1 MGNMEIYNA
10 LKTPPQDAL
19 NTISFGALKGKSDI
33 SPQWRYEAL
42 TEQFGPCGT
51 GWAFTVNKWWTQ
63 PVEAT
68 GEIMVY
74 VEISLFIRDGEKWGA
89 AIPGWGGDF
98 LIKKDKNGIRG
109 NDEAMKMAVTDALGT
124 AAKMI
129 GVAADVYRGKMNGKS
144 DSKYSRRD
152 EIQRE
157 YELKNQKHLDETE
170 CWRIIDS
177 DNVQI
182 KANDGRFYDI
192 KRLSLN
198 QLKVAYTKPEF
209 EGVREFIDKRIA
221 ELVNG

>member
-1 MGNMEIYNA
+1 
-10 LKTPPQDAL
+10 
-19 NTISFGALKGKSDI
+19 
-33 SPQWRYEAL
+33 
-42 TEQFGPCGT
+42 
-51 GWAFTVNKWWTQ
+51 
-63 PVEAT
+63 
-68 GEIMVY
+68 
-74 VEISLFIRDGEKWGA
+74 
-89 AIPGWGGDF
+89 
-98 LIKKDKNGIRG
+98 
-109 NDEAMKMAVTDALGT
+109 
-124 AAKMI
+124 MI
-129 GVAADVYRGKMNGKS
+129 GVAADVYRGTMNGKS

-177 DNVQI
+177 DNVQM